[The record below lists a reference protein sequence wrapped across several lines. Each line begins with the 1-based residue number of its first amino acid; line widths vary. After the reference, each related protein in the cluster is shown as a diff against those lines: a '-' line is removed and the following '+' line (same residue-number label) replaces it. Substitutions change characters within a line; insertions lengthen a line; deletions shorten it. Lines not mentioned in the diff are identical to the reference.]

1 MSILSNGNFSRTYA
15 SGVQV
20 LPSDWTMG
28 VNTATTVNNSVIT
41 PGAWD
46 DFPAALSGKYMQV
59 EGRPDKMQVG
69 LTQEVYVN
77 GSAGDIYV
85 LGGWANAKSV
95 PNATT
100 TDKGFGFAAR
110 YYRMNN
116 TAWEVDRAPEA
127 GCERNALLL

>member
-1 MSILSNGNFSRTYA
+1 MSILSNGNFIRTTGDASRP
-15 SGVQV
+15 
-20 LPSDWTMG
+20 LPADWTIG
-28 VNTATTVNNSVIT
+28 ANTGTSAANSVIT

>member
-1 MSILSNGNFSRTYA
+1 
-15 SGVQV
+15 
-20 LPSDWTMG
+20 MG

-85 LGGWANAKSV
+85 LGGWGERQERAERHHHGQGVWLCRAVLPHEQHVERV
-95 PNATT
+95 P
-100 TDKGFGFAAR
+100 DAADER
-110 YYRMNN
+110 RMGGL
-116 TAWEVDRAPEA
+116 AVWLLPAA
-127 GCERNALLL
+127 GAGGV